1 MPPKESPVDRLTA
14 QDFAHGPHAAAD
26 TLASYI
32 IGALSEADAEKLEAH
47 VFACDAC
54 SEALAR
60 EARLERAF
68 ELMAEDMVPEPL
80 VLEHVLEHQARLP
93 VPARVLGRGRWGGV
107 VGAVAIAASALLWLG
122 PGHGRTWPSSEVG
135 TARGS
140 GAALDAPDAHATESA
155 QDADA
160 QAQILVAH
168 DLDGG

>member
-1 MPPKESPVDRLTA
+1 VDRLTA
-14 QDFAHGPHAAAD
+14 EDFANGPCSSSNGPAAD
-26 TLASYI
+26 ALASYV
-32 IGALSEADAEKLEAH
+32 IGALSEAEAEKLEAH
-47 VFACDAC
+47 VYACDAC

-80 VLEHVLEHQARLP
+80 VLERPRLEQPLP
-93 VPARVLGRGRWGGV
+93 VAARVLGRGRWGGV

-122 PGHGRTWPSSEVG
+122 PGHGRTWPTTEVG
-135 TARGS
+135 STAHGS
-140 GAALDAPDAHATESA
+140 GGTNLDAPDAHATESL

-160 QAQILVAH
+160 QAQILFAR